1 MKPKVQA
8 CLGQLIVS
16 CQAYEDTPL
25 YGAETMKK
33 MVQSAM
39 LGGAQAVRC
48 CWPQDIR
55 AARSLSEKLIIIGI
69 NKVMPKGEKKLDDV
83 FITPTFEKARE
94 VVEAGADILALDT
107 RITTKRGK
115 AELLALLHEIHETY
129 PHIAVMADCAT
140 YEECRFCAES
150 GCVDI
155 LSTTLSG
162 YRASTPAE
170 TGFHLA
176 GQRRGADLGIKRYR
190 RCGRS
195 GCGYDHNRNGDH
207 PATSDHRAVSQPLP
221 AAAGQVTERPN
232 AKGMDVHTGSGGT
245 GGSLSVHG
253 VPASAQQAA
262 ASGASPLRSGLDFVY
277 RFLFSLEW
285 TAGRLVG
292 CDRTLRLVDRQGQ
305 WLAVDDLSA

>member
-8 CLGQLIVS
+8 CLSQLIVS

-69 NKVMPKGEKKLDDV
+69 NKVMPKGEEKLDDV

-94 VVEAGADILALDT
+94 VVEAGADILALAT
-107 RITTKRGK
+107 RITAKRGK
-115 AELLALLHEIHETY
+115 TELLALLHEIHEAY

-162 YRASTPAE
+162 LVNPIEGPDTELVRRLKQDFTLPVNAE
-170 TGFHLA
+170 GRIWELKDIDA
-176 GQRRGADLGIKRYR
+176 VVEAGADMITIGTAITRPHLI
-190 RCGRS
+190 
-195 GCGYDHNRNGDH
+195 
-207 PATSDHRAVSQPLP
+207 
-221 AAAGQVTERPN
+221 TERFLN
-232 AKGMDVHTGSGGT
+232 HYRQQLAK
-245 GGSLSVHG
+245 
-253 VPASAQQAA
+253 
-262 ASGASPLRSGLDFVY
+262 
-277 RFLFSLEW
+277 
-285 TAGRLVG
+285 
-292 CDRTLRLVDRQGQ
+292 
-305 WLAVDDLSA
+305 